1 MSAIPPPA
9 RFERGGIR
17 TRNIPVSSL
26 KYLFFHHALFI
37 VFGAG
42 GGIWTLTPCGSGFWV
57 HGVCHS
63 TTPALVASLGNAPS
77 SPNLWDSDVHLYP
90 SNFGGVGRIRTYS
103 VIDGRFTVC
112 CGSPTPRLPHLIYL
126 LYNTYFWKSSI
137 IFSKFGAPSRTRTY
151 DLRIRSPLLCPAEL
165 WAQQIYSP
173 LIIHRAYSDASS
185 CESIFWIRG
194 IHTLFS
200 THHAY
205 TEVACE

>member
-1 MSAIPPPA
+1 MYLSP
-9 RFERGGIR
+9 
-17 TRNIPVSSL
+17 L

-112 CGSPTPRLPHLIYL
+112 CGSPTPRLPRLMYL
-126 LYNTYFWKSSI
+126 LYNTYSWKSSI
-137 IFSKFGAPSRTRTY
+137 IFSKFGAPTRDRTLTKSLEDSY
-151 DLRIRSPLLCPAEL
+151 AVHYTIDAYLNHSLFKLILLLSNSQWQFGHNPTKLSKEL
-165 WAQQIYSP
+165 ISATVEDSSKALIGLTWQI
-173 LIIHRAYSDASS
+173 
-185 CESIFWIRG
+185 
-194 IHTLFS
+194 S
-200 THHAY
+200 T
-205 TEVACE
+205 CLS